1 MNEES
6 ANEIISGLFIK
17 GITKQLIYK
26 KTYSIFNLFKQQLQ
40 IYEKWISSRL
50 EKYNHIAEAS
60 YKETGDF
67 EAEVK
72 FGGDTLVFMMHT
84 NIFTFPEDHFI
95 FKTNYVKE
103 DPLRAYTGMI
113 MVYNFLSDSIKYNRV
128 DDIGYLMANIFINKE
143 GHFFVQ
149 GQRQLSFLFRDFSN
163 LEMNKKN
170 IRLFIDTSIKQAIDF
185 DLLVPPTEAFNQITL
200 MQKIQ
205 ATETFALKTGK
216 RLGFDIDI
224 YDSNNHKQHKF

>member
-1 MNEES
+1 MNKDS
-6 ANEIISGLFIK
+6 NIDIISGLFIK

-26 KTYSIFNLFKQQLQ
+26 KTFQVFEDLREQLK
-40 IYEKWISSRL
+40 IYQKWVSSKL
-50 EKYNHIAEAS
+50 EKYGSIAEAS
-60 YKETGDF
+60 YKENGEF
-67 EAEVK
+67 ECELK

-84 NIFTFPEDHFI
+84 NVFTFAEDHFI

-103 DPLRAYTGMI
+103 DPLRKYVGMI

-143 GHFFVQ
+143 GHFFIQ
-149 GQRQLSFLFRDFSN
+149 GQRQLSFLFRDFST
-163 LEMNKKN
+163 LELNKKN
-170 IRLFIDTSIKQAIDF
+170 MRLFIDTSIQQAIEF
-185 DLLVPPTEAFNQITL
+185 DLLVPPPDAFNQISL

-216 RLGFDIDI
+216 RLGFDIDL
-224 YDSNNHKQHKF
+224 YDQNHSHVK

>member
-17 GITKQLIYK
+17 GVTKQLIYK
-26 KTYSIFNLFKQQLQ
+26 KTVQVFSQLKDQ
-40 IYEKWISSRL
+40 LKLYEKWISNKL
-50 EKYNHIAEAS
+50 NKYNTIAEAS
-60 YKETGDF
+60 YKENGDF
-67 EAEVK
+67 ECELK
-72 FGGDTLVFMMHT
+72 FGGDTLIFMMHT
-84 NIFTFPEDHFI
+84 NVFTFPEDHFI

-103 DPLRAYTGMI
+103 DPLRAYMGMI

-128 DDIGYLMANIFINKE
+128 DDIGYLMGNIFINKE

-149 GQRQLSFLFRDFSN
+149 GQRQLSFLFRDFST

-170 IRLFIDTSIKQAIDF
+170 IRLFIDTSIKQAIEF
-185 DLLVPPTEAFNQITL
+185 DLLVPPPEAFSQITL
-200 MQKIQ
+200 IQKIQ

-224 YDSNNHKQHKF
+224 YNHINEKLHK